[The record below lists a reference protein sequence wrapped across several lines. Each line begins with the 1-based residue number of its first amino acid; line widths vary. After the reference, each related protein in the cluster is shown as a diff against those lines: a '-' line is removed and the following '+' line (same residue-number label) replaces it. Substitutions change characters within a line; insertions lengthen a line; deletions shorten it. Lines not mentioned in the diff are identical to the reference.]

1 MSEHEPPGFR
11 IALHTTIS
19 SPITIAG
26 VPRMMATAIATITVL
41 IAVSFQQPWFGIPFG
56 MLLWA
61 VAYAAT
67 RSDPYFFR
75 VLDRHVR
82 HKSHWDG

>member
-11 IALHTTIS
+11 IVLHTTIS
-19 SPITIAG
+19 SPITMGG
-26 VPRMMATAIATITVL
+26 VPRLIAATIVTITVVIVL
-41 IAVSFQQPWFGIPFG
+41 CFQQPLFGVPFG

-67 RSDPYFFR
+67 KSDPYFFK

-82 HKSHWDG
+82 HTSHWDG